1 MKIVIR
7 YIIVFVGLISAY
19 LLFGI
24 VSNLLPNKPIIRNVT
39 KTVDRGDLK
48 SETDC
53 YAIVRKTAFRLDHFT
68 DAIILNQ
75 ACNGGRDNL
84 IDNVLLVPRFTT
96 FDSECEGLKHY
107 VAGDSTLTKATYAR
121 YWHGS
126 TFLMRWML
134 LFTNYITLRLLF
146 YFISS
151 LLIIWVCIALYRRLG
166 ILFMGCYM
174 ASLLCVNVFVMQ
186 FSIQYMPV
194 LVIGLG
200 STLWVLYRVKKS
212 SQMVMTLFITGSLT
226 AYFDLLT
233 CPVLT
238 WGMPLC
244 VYILMQEKDSFRNRL
259 INIVVP
265 SVMWAAGYALTWMS
279 KWVIATLLTSES
291 VVKDSISQFLLRTDD
306 VVQTESISRLF
317 AMIHNISQVSWVGA
331 GILILV
337 LVGLAIIRFRREG
350 MQTAV
355 LCFLMAI
362 PPLLW
367 YLALANHSQ
376 VHFWFTYRSMAV
388 VLMAVFFSIASL
400 IRNKNIELG
409 KR

>member
-1 MKIVIR
+1 
-7 YIIVFVGLISAY
+7 
-19 LLFGI
+19 
-24 VSNLLPNKPIIRNVT
+24 
-39 KTVDRGDLK
+39 
-48 SETDC
+48 
-53 YAIVRKTAFRLDHFT
+53 
-68 DAIILNQ
+68 
-75 ACNGGRDNL
+75 
-84 IDNVLLVPRFTT
+84 
-96 FDSECEGLKHY
+96 
-107 VAGDSTLTKATYAR
+107 
-121 YWHGS
+121 
-126 TFLMRWML
+126 
-134 LFTNYITLRLLF
+134 
-146 YFISS
+146 
-151 LLIIWVCIALYRRLG
+151 
-166 ILFMGCYM
+166 MGCYM

-355 LCFLMAI
+355 LCLLMAI

>member
-53 YAIVRKTAFRLDHFT
+53 YAIVRKTAFHLDHFT

-75 ACNGGRDNL
+75 ACNGGRVNL

-355 LCFLMAI
+355 LCLLMAI

-400 IRNKNIELG
+400 IRNTNLELG